1 MIEIL
6 RKLFRHY
13 FSDPQV
19 IMLGFLLILG
29 FVVVFSLGGMLMPVF
44 ISIIIA
50 YLLEGMVSV
59 FQRFRVPR
67 IVAVIVVFSLFMTCL
82 LILILWLLPLLSRQ
96 IGQLLQ
102 DLWQDAFD
110 GLTYWHDLAK
120 EK

>member
-1 MIEIL
+1 MIEII

-50 YLLEGMVSV
+50 YLLEGMVSSSNG
-59 FQRFRVPR
+59 FASPGSSPSSSCS
-67 IVAVIVVFSLFMTCL
+67 ACL
-82 LILILWLLPLLSRQ
+82 
-96 IGQLLQ
+96 
-102 DLWQDAFD
+102 
-110 GLTYWHDLAK
+110 
-120 EK
+120 